1 MLSKQF
7 LLQNIFQWVLTPLN
21 LSITFAITCSRS
33 KILPTYRGISI
44 ICQTVKLC
52 RLFTVKTGGNWG
64 RRWGHCRRKTFKGRR
79 ISKVKQAALRMTWGR
94 FRSRLDNLFNV
105 VSRVFYT
112 ILRLVLIFG
121 RHGWTWKVRKI
132 STTSTWKL
140 EDFWR
145 FFNIS
150 ISSTTMWAEHM
161 HPEKEKKIDMKLV
174 TINVIQITA
183 LCQKLTYRQ
192 GMTDRR
198 SFFRDREV
206 IDDLNSK
213 KRSQGDRDRKI
224 RGSRSCD
231 L

>member
-161 HPEKEKKIDMKLV
+161 HPEKEKKNWHETCDNKCYTDHCTLPK
-174 TINVIQITA
+174 TYIQARHDRSAIFFS
-183 LCQKLTYRQ
+183 RSR
-192 GMTDRR
+192 GDRR
-198 SFFRDREV
+198 S
-206 IDDLNSK
+206 
-213 KRSQGDRDRKI
+213 
-224 RGSRSCD
+224 
-231 L
+231 